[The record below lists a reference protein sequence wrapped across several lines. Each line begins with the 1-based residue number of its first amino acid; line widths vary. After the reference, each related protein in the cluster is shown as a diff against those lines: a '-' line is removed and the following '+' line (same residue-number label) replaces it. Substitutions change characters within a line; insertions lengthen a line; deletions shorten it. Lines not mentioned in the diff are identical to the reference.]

1 MSFLYILTNL
11 NTGQKFIGKSS
22 LSRASL
28 KLILYYILDNKKH
41 YNVLLQRDWL
51 TNNFKLTFEEH
62 DDVGKACD
70 TIINDED
77 LLNPINGYNVYA
89 DLKNNRGRHK
99 KNEVYSDD
107 ICLIYCLFKNIQ
119 FIVRTLGL
127 ERNTVSNRLAN
138 FDLFDNHYFYR
149 NIARYDD
156 YYWTSIRMLY
166 TENKCLTANQ
176 IMDRMM
182 HRYNVSG
189 MLRITPRKISSF
201 YSINNIFSE
210 KDKSQG
216 CLIFCPKPRRDY
228 G

>member
-1 MSFLYILTNL
+1 MSFLYILTNTK
-11 NTGQKFIGKSS
+11 TGQKFVGKSS
-22 LSRASL
+22 LSKPSL
-28 KLILYYILDNKKH
+28 KLILYYILDNNKH

-51 TNNFKLTFEEH
+51 KYNFTLTFEDH
-62 DDVGKACD
+62 DDVGEACD
-70 TIINDED
+70 NIIKDED
-77 LLNPINGYNVYA
+77 LLNPICGYNFFA
-89 DLKNNRGRHK
+89 DLRNNRGRHK
-99 KNEVYSDD
+99 KKEVFSDD
-107 ICLIYCLFKNIQ
+107 ICLIFCLFHNIQ
-119 FIVRTLGL
+119 YIVRTLGL

-149 NIARYDD
+149 NIARYED

-176 IMDRMM
+176 IMDKMM
-182 HRYNVSG
+182 NRYNVSG

-216 CLIFCPKPRRDY
+216 CLIFCPKAKE
-228 G
+228 